1 VQLTAPIGN
10 AASSVAAYRSLNE
23 AVASV
28 NGAGLVAG
36 RSVGVARIVAES
48 GRLADTLQINVTP
61 SPRRAVATGYSHSC
75 VLDVAGQAHCWGL
88 NAAGQLGNGTTTS
101 SAAPVAVVGG
111 RTFEMIEAADSTTCG
126 VTTAGEGYCWGA
138 GGFGQLGNG
147 SQQSSAVPIRV
158 AAPQPLASIAVGV
171 DVACALGRDGTAYC
185 WGRNVNGNVGNGDRV
200 LVSTPVAVSTPL
212 KFTQISVTL

>member
-1 VQLTAPIGN
+1 MTLSADTTYIAPGDSVQLTAPIGN

-48 GRLADTLQINVTP
+48 GRLADTLQINVMP
-61 SPRRAVATGYSHSC
+61 SPRRAVATGYSHTC

-88 NAAGQLGNGTTTS
+88 NAAGQLGNGTTAS

-111 RTFEMIEAADSTTCG
+111 
-126 VTTAGEGYCWGA
+126 
-138 GGFGQLGNG
+138 
-147 SQQSSAVPIRV
+147 
-158 AAPQPLASIAVGV
+158 
-171 DVACALGRDGTAYC
+171 
-185 WGRNVNGNVGNGDRV
+185 
-200 LVSTPVAVSTPL
+200 
-212 KFTQISVTL
+212 